1 MLGFMK
7 KDLQMFVFICILL
20 TVGSSDIRL
29 SHLHSP
35 YVPSFRIRFHDLT
48 HSRRQYENFRSR
60 GRIHL
65 SEIRSTQC
73 RKGKRPV
80 TAYILV
86 FSVSLSCTSM
96 HPLTHSLSLSL
107 SLCQSLVE
115 TQITRRN
122 KTESTA
128 HVAGSTNMPP
138 ASMCQ
143 SHDATRANKRQQ
155 ATNATQQPKRRRRR

>member
-1 MLGFMK
+1 
-7 KDLQMFVFICILL
+7 MFVFICILL

-35 YVPSFRIRFHDLT
+35 YVSPFRIRFHDLT
-48 HSRRQYENFRSR
+48 HSRRQYENFHSQ
-60 GRIHL
+60 GWMHL
-65 SEIRSTQC
+65 SEIGSIRCQ
-73 RKGKRPV
+73 KGKRPV

-96 HPLTHSLSLSL
+96 HPLTHSLSL

-155 ATNATQQPKRRRRR
+155 ATNATQQPKRRRR